1 MPAARGIERTSSR
14 RTGLGPSVVVVPV
27 ARAHVYRRGMPTSTH
42 PGRIRAGVL
51 VWNQY
56 TDWPAMRDT
65 AIEAERLGVDSV
77 WTWDHLYPIFG
88 DPLGPMLEGY
98 MVLGGWS
105 QVTSRA
111 SLGLM
116 VGANTFRNPAL
127 VVKQVTTLDHL
138 SDGRAVLGI
147 GAAWSDTEHTAFGL
161 DFGAS
166 PGERIDRLDEAVA
179 LMRDM
184 LHGGPATARGEAYH
198 AVDVQNVPAPVRERL
213 PILIGGGGER
223 KTLRTVAR
231 YADAWNLANSTPDE
245 ARHKV
250 EVLHRWCDELGRDP
264 AGIEHTL
271 SLGPI
276 VIRDDPADA
285 DRVVAT
291 MRDQNGG
298 MTRPIPAM
306 SAAAWI
312 ERCQAYVDAGFT
324 HFVAHL
330 APPYDAQTL
339 ERFVGEVVPALQA

>member
-1 MPAARGIERTSSR
+1 
-14 RTGLGPSVVVVPV
+14 
-27 ARAHVYRRGMPTSTH
+27 MPTPPD
-42 PGRIRAGVL
+42 PGRVRAGAL
-51 VWNQY
+51 LWNQY
-56 TDWPAMRDT
+56 TDWSAMRDT
-65 AIEAERLGVDSV
+65 AVEAERLGVDSL
-77 WTWDHLYPIFG
+77 WTWDHLYPIVG

-138 SDGRAVLGI
+138 SGGRAVLGI
-147 GAAWSDTEHTAFGL
+147 GAAWFETEHSAFGI

-166 PGERIDRLDEAVA
+166 AGERIDRLDEAVA

-184 LHGGPATARGEAYH
+184 LEGGPATARGEAYH
-198 AVDVQNVPAPVRERL
+198 AVGVRNDPPPVRDRL

-231 YADAWNLANSTPDE
+231 YADGWNLANATPEE

-250 EVLHRWCDELGRDP
+250 EVLRRWCEELGRDP
-264 AGIEHTL
+264 ATIEHTL

-276 VIRDDPADA
+276 LIREDA
-285 DRVVAT
+285 AEGDRVVAG
-291 MRDQNGG
+291 MRERNHGL
-298 MTRPIPAM
+298 TRDIPVM
-306 SAAAWI
+306 SVAAWT
-312 ERCQAYVDAGFT
+312 ERCQAYVDAGFS
-324 HFVAHL
+324 HFVFHL
-330 APPYDAQTL
+330 AAPYDAETL
-339 ERFVGEVVPALQA
+339 ERFVVEVAPALEA